1 MSFDQNRTQALNDH
15 RRAGV
20 VVSLRAITGTEYPL
34 DLMAR
39 KWVIGSN
46 ESCDV
51 VIADPFVSAAHCT
64 LERKASGSLLV
75 RDRGSRNGTYVD
87 SNSIEAGE
95 LRAGA
100 HLVIGKTTLVA
111 QGAPG
116 KEPASAL
123 ELMRGRDPALLT
135 TLDRAIKAAQR
146 DCNVL
151 VVGETGTGK
160 DLLAR
165 IIHEASRRSSG
176 RFVPVNCGAIPRE
189 LIGSELFGHEKGA
202 FTGASAE
209 RDGYF
214 VEAHH
219 GTLFLDEIGELPIE
233 MQPHLL
239 RVLESRKVRRVG
251 GNYERPVDVRI
262 VSATNRID
270 NLGTESSRLRTDV
283 YHRLAHVVLV
293 LPPLRERM
301 GDLVELVESML
312 VEMAPD
318 AGERTVSEQAWKVL
332 AGHAWPGNV
341 RELRGAVSRAVTLGG
356 EELQAADFFPQLGG
370 LGQFGRSP
378 QFDLLADVD
387 ADKLVPYQAMLRG
400 AMEAAL
406 MRFGTIRAAAEHL
419 GMAKSTFADKARAWG
434 LVPRRKIKLPK
445 FSMQSPAN
453 DDEVDMTDEMES
465 GDLSIVRDGIVAHAV
480 E

>member
-15 RRAGV
+15 RRSGV
-20 VVSLRAITGTEYPL
+20 IVSLRSMDGTVYPL
-34 DLMAR
+34 DLSAR
-39 KWVIGSN
+39 RWVVGSN

-51 VIADPFVSAAHCT
+51 VVSDAFVSSTHCT
-64 LERKASGSLLV
+64 LERKAGGALLV
-75 RDRGSRNGTYVD
+75 RDRGSRNGTYID

-95 LRAGA
+95 LRPGA

-111 QGAPG
+111 QTAPG
-116 KEPASAL
+116 EEPASAL
-123 ELMRGRDPALLT
+123 EMMRGRDPVLLT
-135 TLDRAIKAAQR
+135 TIDQALKAAHR

-151 VVGETGTGK
+151 IVGETGTGK

-165 IIHEASRRSSG
+165 IIHESSRRAAG
-176 RFVPVNCGAIPRE
+176 NFVPVNCGAIPRE

-202 FTGASAE
+202 FTGAAAD

-239 RVLESRKVRRVG
+239 RVLESRRVRRVG
-251 GNYERPVDVRI
+251 GSYERPVDVRI

-270 NLGTESSRLRTDV
+270 NLGTESSRLRTDL
-283 YHRLAHVVLV
+283 YHRLATVVLV

-301 GDLVELVESML
+301 GDLVELVETML

-318 AGERTVSEQAWKVL
+318 AGRRRVSDQAWKVL
-332 AGHAWPGNV
+332 SAHSWPGNV

-356 EELQAADFFPQLGG
+356 EELTPGDFFPQMHL
-370 LGQFGRSP
+370 FGHHP
-378 QFDLLADVD
+378 QLALLADVET
-387 ADKLVPYQAMLRG
+387 DKLVPYQAMLRG
-400 AMEAAL
+400 TMEQAL
-406 MRFGTIRAAAEHL
+406 NRFGTIRAAADHL
-419 GMAKSTFADKARAWG
+419 GMAKSTFADKARAFG
-434 LVPRRKIKLPK
+434 LVPRRKIKRPRFALP
-445 FSMQSPAN
+445 SALASHEP
-453 DDEVDMTDEMES
+453 VDMTDEMDS
-465 GDLSIVRDGIVAHAV
+465 ADLSIVRDGIVAHSI